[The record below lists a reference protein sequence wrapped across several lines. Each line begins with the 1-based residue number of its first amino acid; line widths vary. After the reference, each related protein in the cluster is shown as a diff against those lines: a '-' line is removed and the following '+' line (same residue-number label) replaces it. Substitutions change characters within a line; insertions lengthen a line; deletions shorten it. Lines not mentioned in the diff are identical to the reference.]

1 MTPLEVHQ
9 LYKLRVDI
17 FVSEQATPYAEIEDA
32 DAEESTL
39 HVLLLDEEGT
49 LVGAARLLPA
59 HADNREV
66 SQFGR
71 FVLSPAE
78 RGSGAGDVLLRF
90 ALSEA
95 RTRWPDRPLYLTAQ
109 LGLTGYYARYGF
121 TETGERYDDTGVPH
135 QPMIR
140 Y

>member
-9 LYKLRVDI
+9 LYKLRVDTYV
-17 FVSEQATPYAEIEDA
+17 FEQATPYQEIEDIDAA
-32 DAEESTL
+32 DSTR
-39 HVLLLDEEGT
+39 HVLLQDES
-49 LVGAARLLPA
+49 GALLGCARLHPA
-59 HADNREV
+59 QVAGEEV
-66 SQFGR
+66 TQFGR
-71 FVLSPAE
+71 FVLVPSA
-78 RGSGAGDVLLRF
+78 RGTGAGEELLRF
-90 ALSEA
+90 ALAEA
-95 RTRWPDRPLYLTAQ
+95 RADRPVYLTAQ